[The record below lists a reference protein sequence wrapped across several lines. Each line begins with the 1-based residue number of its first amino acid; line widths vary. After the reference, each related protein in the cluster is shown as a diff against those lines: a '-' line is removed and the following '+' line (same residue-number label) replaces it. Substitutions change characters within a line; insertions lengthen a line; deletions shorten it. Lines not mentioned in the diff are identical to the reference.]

1 MTQLARTL
9 RTIDYF
15 TLGFGTMVGVGWLIL
30 MDDWLQRGGPMG
42 AVLGFLLGGII
53 LLPIGYVYGQLV
65 MAIPDAGGELA
76 FTAKVFPPLVGYI
89 TAWTMMLAYLIVC
102 PWEAVAVGR
111 ILAFIFP
118 QLDSIELYRVAGQPV
133 YLPHLALGLALTALI
148 TWINY
153 RGIQLS
159 ARFQNWTTFGL
170 AGLFVVFIS
179 AGLAKG
185 TPTNLAPPFSH
196 SVLVSVFL
204 VLQIVPY
211 FMTGFES
218 VAKCAEEANPE
229 FRSRG
234 FFRAILAALLTGT
247 VFYCTIIF
255 VAGYAHPWQQLIGKP
270 FPTAYALQHLL
281 GGQWIVKLILIAAL
295 LSLLKVFNGNFVA
308 ATRLLFALGRR
319 GMVGNAVAYIH
330 PRNQSPAIAAVAIG
344 LLTAAG
350 VFMGRAILV
359 PITEVGSMASACGWL
374 AACAAYFFLATS
386 TRERMIAFAG
396 EGVALGLIAMKVM
409 PLVPG
414 HFTQFEWLA
423 FLLWLALGFIV
434 KRRNVNVMNT

>member
-1 MTQLARTL
+1 MTQLARKL
-9 RTIDYF
+9 RTVDYF

-30 MDDWLQRGGPMG
+30 MDDWLQRGGTMG
-42 AVLGFLLGGII
+42 AVLGFLFGGVI

-65 MAIPDAGGELA
+65 MAIPDAGSELA
-76 FTAKVFPPLVGYI
+76 YTTRVFPPFVGFI
-89 TAWTMMLAYLIVC
+89 TTWTMMLAYLIVC

-111 ILAFIFP
+111 ILAYIFP
-118 QLDSIELYRVAGQPV
+118 QLDTIELYRVAGQPV

-148 TWINY
+148 TFINY

-170 AGLFVVFIS
+170 LALFVIFIA

-185 TPTNLAPPFSH
+185 SPSNLSPPFSQ
-196 SVLVSVFL
+196 SGGLVSVLL

-218 VAKCAEEANPE
+218 VSKCAEEANPE

-234 FFRAILAALLTGT
+234 FFRAILAALVTGI
-247 VFYCTIIF
+247 VFYCTVIF
-255 VAGYAHPWQQLIGKP
+255 VVGYAHPWQQLTDKP
-270 FPTAYALQHLL
+270 FATAYALQSLL

-295 LSLLKVFNGNFVA
+295 LSLLKIFNGNFIA

-319 GMVGNAVAYIH
+319 GMIGNAVAQIH
-330 PRNQSPAIAAVAIG
+330 PQNQTPGFAAVAIG
-344 LLTAAG
+344 LMTAAA
-350 VFMGRAILV
+350 VFMGRAILI

-374 AACAAYFFLATS
+374 AACTAYFLLATS
-386 TRERMIAFAG
+386 TRERIIALAG
-396 EGVALGLIAMKVM
+396 EGVALCLILMKVV

-414 HFTQFEWLA
+414 HFTRYEWLA
-423 FLLWLALGFIV
+423 FILWLALGMMV
-434 KRRNVNVMNT
+434 RKRAVPA